1 MENTFDFNQVGKRM
15 PYKVP
20 DAFFDKMMEG
30 LPNPSEGGANLRFQ
44 KPLLRGSWGMGGSS
58 SLLRLRATLLPS
70 GGRRGWGRLLLAAA
84 AAVALFFVVQPLLPK
99 SSTDDFENVELAFN
113 NLSTD
118 DQDFLLE
125 IYEEDDFM
133 NDSNDI

>member
-30 LPNPSEGGANLRFQ
+30 LPNPSFGGANLRFQ

-58 SLLRLRATLLPS
+58 PLL
-70 GGRRGWGRLLLAAA
+70 RRGWGRLLLAAA

-99 SSTDDFENVELAFN
+99 SGTDDFENVELAFN

>member
-20 DAFFDKMMEG
+20 DAFFDKMMES

-44 KPLLRGSWGMGGSS
+44 KPLLRGNWGMGGSS
-58 SLLRLRATLLPS
+58 PLL
-70 GGRRGWGRLLLAAA
+70 RRGWGRLLLAAA

>member
-15 PYKVP
+15 PYRVP
-20 DAFFDKMMEG
+20 EGFFDKMMEG
-30 LPNPSEGGANLRFQ
+30 LPNPFEGGANLRFQ
-44 KPLLRGSWGMGGSS
+44 KPLL
-58 SLLRLRATLLPS
+58 
-70 GGRRGWGRLLLAAA
+70 RRGWGRLLLAAA